1 MRSQRMIGA
10 WEDRLTHRL
19 LVVFLI
25 FRHHDAHNNYR
36 LLGALFEKSPRSRV
50 FLLSSSTGPSLA
62 DCVDLQPSSYRASI
76 GGKISSSLFCED
88 ILRFMFQHLYWPPRL
103 LVEGDLLRQPEVG
116 LLPPLLCSQPSNGNY
131 DCDCDDFYPLI
142 LIMMIT
148 AMMMIM
154 T

>member
-1 MRSQRMIGA
+1 MIGA

-36 LLGALFEKSPRSRV
+36 LLGALFEKSPRSWM
-50 FLLSSSTGPSLA
+50 FLLTSSTGPSLA
-62 DCVDLQPSSYRASI
+62 DCVDLQPSSYRASV
-76 GGKISSSLFCED
+76 GGNISSSLFS
-88 ILRFMFQHLYWPPRL
+88 RFMFQHLYWPPRL

-116 LLPPLLCSQPSNGNY
+116 LLPLLLCSQPGNGNY
-131 DCDCDDFYPLI
+131 DCDDFDPHI
-142 LIMMIT
+142 LMMIT

>member
-1 MRSQRMIGA
+1 MIGA

-50 FLLSSSTGPSLA
+50 FLLTSSTRPSLA
-62 DCVDLQPSSYRASI
+62 DSVDLQPSSYRASV
-76 GGKISSSLFCED
+76 GGNISSSLFS
-88 ILRFMFQHLYWPPRL
+88 RFMFQHLWQPRL

-116 LLPPLLCSQPSNGNY
+116 LLPLLLCSQPGKKRIT
-131 DCDCDDFYPLI
+131 FLVVTWMVMMIIVMHWMII
-142 LIMMIT
+142 LMIT